1 MAEERN
7 LATWNSLLLG
17 LVQADD
23 RLHDA
28 RGIFDR
34 MPRRDV
40 VAYTTVMSGYAR
52 AGDLNEAGA
61 VFDSMPERDT
71 VAGTKLMAAYS
82 QNGRVDS
89 AEILFRT
96 MPARDIVSWNTLIG
110 GYGQNARADDAR
122 SVFDRMPARSSVSWN
137 AMIAA
142 LAQVGRCGEAR
153 AVFGSMPGRDSLS
166 WNGIISGYSSSS
178 DGRRGAIDALRS
190 MALDGSRPDRVTFL
204 AVLGA
209 CTSSGSLGEALEIFG
224 LIRDHG
230 LDPAPEHFSCVVDT
244 LGRSGRLRETQDL
257 IEQMPDL
264 PSQSQWAS
272 LLSSCTIHRDV
283 KLGEI
288 AARRVSENASEAGAA
303 RISLRNI
310 YAVAATSLQ
319 SQ

>member
-1 MAEERN
+1 TSMIAMY
-7 LATWNSLLLG
+7 AQLG
-17 LVQADD
+17 RVG
-23 RLHDA
+23 DA
-28 RGIFDR
+28 Q
-34 MPRRDV
+34 
-40 VAYTTVMSGYAR
+40 
-52 AGDLNEAGA
+52 A
-61 VFDSMPERDT
+61 VFDRLPGPDF
-71 VAGTKLMAAYS
+71 VAWNALLAAYAS
-82 QNGRVDS
+82 NGH
-89 AEILFRT
+89 L
-96 MPARDIVSWNTLIG
+96 
-110 GYGQNARADDAR
+110 Q
-122 SVFDRMPARSSVSWN
+122 
-137 AMIAA
+137 
-142 LAQVGRCGEAR
+142 R
-153 AVFGSMPGRDSLS
+153 AVEV
-166 WNGIISGYSSSS
+166 
-178 DGRRGAIDALRS
+178 

-310 YAVAATSLQ
+310 YA
-319 SQ
+319 